1 MAESTLKEKTSK
13 GLFWGG
19 LSSFLQQLLNAVF
32 GIYLARTLSPD
43 DYGLVGML
51 AVFSLLALILQEGG
65 FISALVNRKEIRH
78 EDYNAVFW
86 FNLLVAL
93 ACYALLFFCAPLIA
107 AYFRQ
112 PALVKIAR
120 WSFLGFV
127 LAGLGTSHRAYL
139 TKKLMVKEMAIVTMV
154 AVTVSGL
161 VGIFFAWKGYGYWA
175 LVIQSLVLAFLTN
188 AGFWLASDWRPSFRV
203 DFQPVKEMFR
213 FSAKLMLTSALGI
226 LNANL
231 VTVIL
236 GRYYSAERVGYYT
249 QASKWSS
256 MGSTVLSGMVN
267 SVSHPV
273 LAEVVDEKER
283 QVRVFRKIIRFAAFI
298 SFPAMLGLAFIAP
311 EFILLALKDKWA
323 DSILL
328 LQILCVGGAVLPLC
342 NTCVNL
348 LLSHGRSTQYMWA
361 NIVLFVL
368 ILAAMYLSYP
378 LGVTG
383 MVAAVT
389 ALNLLWLFVWAF
401 LVRRQ
406 IGYTL
411 RQLLADLVPFLG
423 ATLAA
428 IGVAYLLTSG
438 IENRWWLLT
447 AKILITASL
456 YFLTLYLAKSV
467 TLKESLAF
475 LLKKSRS

>member
-93 ACYALLFFCAPLIA
+93 ACYVLLFFCAPLIA

-311 EFILLALKDKWA
+311 EFILLALKEKWA

-348 LLSHGRSTQYMWA
+348 LLSHGCSTQYMWA

>member
-93 ACYALLFFCAPLIA
+93 ACYVLLFFCAPLIA

-213 FSAKLMLTSALGI
+213 S
-226 LNANL
+226 
-231 VTVIL
+231 
-236 GRYYSAERVGYYT
+236 
-249 QASKWSS
+249 
-256 MGSTVLSGMVN
+256 
-267 SVSHPV
+267 
-273 LAEVVDEKER
+273 
-283 QVRVFRKIIRFAAFI
+283 
-298 SFPAMLGLAFIAP
+298 
-311 EFILLALKDKWA
+311 
-323 DSILL
+323 
-328 LQILCVGGAVLPLC
+328 
-342 NTCVNL
+342 
-348 LLSHGRSTQYMWA
+348 
-361 NIVLFVL
+361 
-368 ILAAMYLSYP
+368 
-378 LGVTG
+378 
-383 MVAAVT
+383 
-389 ALNLLWLFVWAF
+389 
-401 LVRRQ
+401 
-406 IGYTL
+406 
-411 RQLLADLVPFLG
+411 
-423 ATLAA
+423 
-428 IGVAYLLTSG
+428 
-438 IENRWWLLT
+438 
-447 AKILITASL
+447 
-456 YFLTLYLAKSV
+456 
-467 TLKESLAF
+467 
-475 LLKKSRS
+475 

>member
-1 MAESTLKEKTSK
+1 MSEATLKEKTSK

-86 FNLLVAL
+86 FNFLVSL
-93 ACYALLFFCAPLIA
+93 GCYLVLFFCAPLIA
-107 AYFRQ
+107 RYFHQ
-112 PALVKIAR
+112 PVLVKLAR

-127 LAGLGTSHRAYL
+127 LAGLGTAHRAYL
-139 TKKLMVKEMAIVTMV
+139 TKKLQVKEMAIVTIV
-154 AVTVSGL
+154 AVTIAGL
-161 VGIFFAWKGYGYWA
+161 LGIFFAWKGYAYWA

-188 AGFWLASDWRPSFRV
+188 AGFWLVSKWRPSFRV
-203 DFQPVKEMFR
+203 DFRPVKEMFR
-213 FSAKLMLTSALGI
+213 FSVKLMATSALGI
-226 LNANL
+226 LNSNL

-273 LAEVVDEKER
+273 LAEVVDERDR
-283 QVRVFRKIIRFAAFI
+283 QVRIFRKIIRFAAFI

-311 EFILLALKDKWA
+311 EFIPLVLKDKWL
-323 DSILL
+323 DSVLL
-328 LQILCVGGAVLPLC
+328 LQILCFGGAVLPLS

-348 LLSHGRSTQYMWA
+348 LLSRGRSTQYMWA
-361 NIVLFVL
+361 NIALFVL
-368 ILAAMYLSYP
+368 ILAALYLSYP

-383 MVAAVT
+383 MVVAVT
-389 ALNLLWLFVWAF
+389 ALNVLWLLVWAF
-401 LVRRQ
+401 LVRRE
-406 IGYTL
+406 IGYTFL
-411 RQLLADLVPFLG
+411 QLLADLLPFLG
-423 ATLAA
+423 APLAA
-428 IGVAYLLTSG
+428 IGVAFLLTAG
-438 IENRWWLLT
+438 IANRWWLLA
-447 AKILITASL
+447 AKIGVTAAL
-456 YFLTLYLAKSV
+456 YFLVLWLARSV
-467 TLKESLAF
+467 TLKESVQF
-475 LLKKSRS
+475 FIQKFRK